1 MERKYNRGEMYYAQ
15 LGNGIGSEQ
24 KGRRPVV
31 IIQNDIGNTYSPTL
45 IVAAITSEIYG
56 KPQLPTHCF
65 LKADYGL
72 QKDSFILLEQ
82 IRTIDKTRIGKYI
95 GRIPDEHI
103 PKLNHALEVS
113 VGLYRNENEKIWLC
127 DTCAKKIRSTGVF
140 SLSKNERFIKSQEL
154 CTLCRKRKGSSYS
167 LSIQNKENKNG

>member
-45 IVAAITSEIYG
+45 IVAAITSEIYS
-56 KPQLPTHCF
+56 KSQLPTHCL
-65 LKADYGL
+65 LKADNGL

-82 IRTIDKTRIGKYI
+82 IRTIDKARIGKYI
-95 GRIPDEHI
+95 GRIPDVHI
-103 PKLNHALEVS
+103 PQIDRALRISIGLN
-113 VGLYRNENEKIWLC
+113 NKDKTKIWLC
-127 DTCAKKIRSTGVF
+127 DTCAKKLRSTGVF
-140 SLSKNERFIKSQEL
+140 SLSKNERFINSQEL
-154 CTLCRKRKGSSYS
+154 CTLCRKRKGSIYS
-167 LSIQNKENKNG
+167 LSIQNKENQNG

>member
-1 MERKYNRGEMYYAQ
+1 MERKYNRGEMYFAH
-15 LGNGIGSEQ
+15 LDDGLGSEQ

-31 IIQNDIGNTYSPTL
+31 IIQNDIGNAHSPTL
-45 IVAAITSEIYG
+45 IVASITSEIYG
-56 KPQLPTHCF
+56 KSQLPTHCF

-82 IRTIDKTRIGKYI
+82 IRTIDKARIGKYI

-113 VGLYRNENEKIWLC
+113 VGLYRNENKKIWLC
-127 DTCAKKIRSTGVF
+127 DTCAKKLRSTGVF
-140 SLSKNERFIKSQEL
+140 SMTHSTRFVPRKESCYL
-154 CTLCRKRKGSSYS
+154 CHKR
-167 LSIQNKENKNG
+167 NGALYHIILK

>member
-15 LGNGIGSEQ
+15 LGDGIGSEQ

-56 KPQLPTHCF
+56 KSQLPTHYF
-65 LKADYGL
+65 LKANNGL

-82 IRTIDKTRIGKYI
+82 IRTIDKARIGKYI
-95 GRIPDEHI
+95 GRIPAVHI
-103 PKLNHALEVS
+103 PQIDRALRISIGLN
-113 VGLYRNENEKIWLC
+113 NKDKTKIWLC

-140 SLSKNERFIKSQEL
+140 SITHSTRFVSRKES
-154 CTLCRKRKGSSYS
+154 CYLCRKRSGEQYHIVLK
-167 LSIQNKENKNG
+167 